1 MRQGTRNRRLD
12 ILTAATEE
20 FDGNGFAGARVQRI
34 ADRAGV
40 NKQLLFYYFRSK
52 SGLYRAVVAQ
62 SKQQLGDRPVA
73 TEGSCRATLRREVVA
88 TYNALAARPH
98 LTKLF
103 TLDQGVIEHATELAA
118 ATLERLLTRFADA
131 VSDGQRLG
139 YFRDN
144 TDPNTT
150 ARHALGLILGHLAL
164 EQMCGEGSGRTDL
177 REGIAQILLR
187 SLEW

>member
-1 MRQGTRNRRLD
+1 MQGVRNRRLD
-12 ILTAATEE
+12 ILAAAAEE
-20 FDGNGFAGARVQRI
+20 FNGHGFAGARVQRI

-40 NKQLLFYYFRSK
+40 NKQLLFYYFGSK
-52 SGLYRAVVAQ
+52 SRLYNAVVAQ
-62 SKQQLGDRPVA
+62 SKQQLSDRPVA
-73 TEGSCRATLRREVVA
+73 TEGSSRATLRREVIA

-103 TLDQGVIEHATELAA
+103 TLDQDVTEHTTELAA
-118 ATLERLLTRFADA
+118 TTIERLLTRFADA

-144 TDPNTT
+144 TDPAAA

-164 EQMCGEGSGRTDL
+164 DQVCSEGSGGADPC
-177 REGIAQILLR
+177 EGIAQILLR
-187 SLEW
+187 TLEW